1 MKSIK
6 QLFLCCALFVLFLC
20 LTPAQAQAS
29 AFAYDIENYDVSIRV
44 TPQNTYEITEKL
56 RVNFKEERHGIY
68 RKIPLENE
76 VERADGSTS
85 ITHARISDIDCGED
99 DYSTSREND
108 NLVIQIGDEDVT
120 LTGLYDYT
128 VSYQYHMGNDVLPDI
143 DEFYFNIIGSGWTD
157 TTISNVTFTIQMP
170 DSFDEENLG
179 MSYGAYGSENY
190 EDLYYYIEDNT
201 IYGELDPSVT
211 LGPRE
216 CVTVR
221 LELPEGYFVKTD
233 TTPWFAYI
241 AIVLGILSIIAAFLM
256 WWFIGRDDP
265 VVETIEYHAPDG
277 MNCLELAFAYK
288 GHATNQDVIPLLIEL
303 ARQGY
308 ISISCE
314 NKKGTD
320 FSITLMRSSYEGTKE
335 NERLFFDGLK
345 KIATGPVIHKSDLK
359 DRFYKTP
366 EAILKTI
373 NTPENKTKLFH
384 SNSLNKGWILW
395 VLAVVVFGFA
405 YFLPGYQYSYDWLEV
420 GFGLMSIGV
429 FGVSIYMLCAD
440 TGQKL
445 GLLIGAFPLLLSI
458 GLSYLFVW
466 IPVTYADRWYQI
478 ACIFSYITCA
488 ILVFFS
494 AFLTKRTPYGTEI
507 LGRIRGFKRFLE
519 TAEKER
525 LEMLVEENPDYFY
538 EILPY
543 TYVLNVSDKWVKNF
557 KSIACEPPSWYTN
570 DNDSYFD
577 IIAFQ
582 HIMNSTIASASN
594 SMTSSPESASS
605 SGGGFSGGGSG
616 GGGGGSW

>member
-1 MKSIK
+1 MT
-6 QLFLCCALFVLFLC
+6 A
-20 LTPAQAQAS
+20 
-29 AFAYDIENYDVSIRV
+29 EHR
-44 TPQNTYEITEKL
+44 
-56 RVNFKEERHGIY
+56 
-68 RKIPLENE
+68 
-76 VERADGSTS
+76 
-85 ITHARISDIDCGED
+85 
-99 DYSTSREND
+99 
-108 NLVIQIGDEDVT
+108 
-120 LTGLYDYT
+120 
-128 VSYQYHMGNDVLPDI
+128 
-143 DEFYFNIIGSGWTD
+143 
-157 TTISNVTFTIQMP
+157 
-170 DSFDEENLG
+170 
-179 MSYGAYGSENY
+179 
-190 EDLYYYIEDNT
+190 
-201 IYGELDPSVT
+201 
-211 LGPRE
+211 
-216 CVTVR
+216 VTVR

-233 TTPWFAYI
+233 TTPWLAWI
-241 AIVLGILSIIAAFLM
+241 AIALGIVSVFIAFFM

-308 ISISCE
+308 LSISCE

-320 FSITLMRSSYEGTKE
+320 FSITLIRSSYEGTKE

-345 KIATGPVIHKSDLK
+345 KIAAGPVIHKSDLK

-440 TGQKL
+440 TRQKL
-445 GLLIGAFPLLLSI
+445 SLLIGAFLLLLSI

-466 IPVTYADRWYQI
+466 IPVTYADRFYQL
-478 ACIFSYITCA
+478 ACIVSYIICA

-616 GGGGGSW
+616 GGGGGAW

>member
-6 QLFLCCALFVLFLC
+6 QLFLCCALFVLSLC

-143 DEFYFNIIGSGWTD
+143 DEFYFNIIGSGWAD

-233 TTPWFAYI
+233 MTPWFAYI

-265 VVETIEYHAPDG
+265 VVETVEYHAPDG

-308 ISISCE
+308 LSISCE

>member
-1 MKSIK
+1 MKTIK
-6 QLFLCCALFVLFLC
+6 QLFLCFALFVLFLC

-157 TTISNVTFTIQMP
+157 TTISNVTFTIEMP

-241 AIVLGILSIIAAFLM
+241 AMVLGILSIIAAFLM

-265 VVETIEYHAPDG
+265 VVETVEYHAPDG

-288 GHATNQDVIPLLIEL
+288 GSASNQDVIPLLIEL

-308 ISISCE
+308 LTISCE

-320 FSITLMRSSYEGTKE
+320 FSITLIRSYYDGEKE
-335 NERLFFDGLK
+335 SERLFFNGLK
-345 KIATGPVIHKSDLK
+345 KVATGPVIHKSDLK
-359 DRFYKTP
+359 DKFYKTP

-373 NTPENKTKLFH
+373 NTHENKTKLFH
-384 SNSLNKGWILW
+384 SNSLNKGWILFA
-395 VLAVVVFGFA
+395 LAVIVFGFA
-405 YFLPGYQYSYDWLEV
+405 YFLPGYEYSYDWLELV
-420 GFGLMSIGV
+420 FGLCSIGV
-429 FGVSIYMLCAD
+429 FGAGIYMLCGSA
-440 TGQKL
+440 GQKL
-445 GLLIGAFPLLLSI
+445 GILIGAFLLLLSV

-466 IPVTYADRWYQI
+466 IPVTYTDRWYQI

-494 AFLTKRTPYGTEI
+494 AFLSKRTPYGTEI

-543 TYVLNVSDKWVKNF
+543 TYVLHVSDKWVKHF

-577 IIAFQ
+577 VIAFQ
-582 HIMNSTIASASN
+582 HIMHSTLTSATS

>member
-1 MKSIK
+1 MKYLKHI
-6 QLFLCCALFVLFLC
+6 LLCCSFFILLLC
-20 LTPAQAQAS
+20 LIPAQAQAS
-29 AFAYDIENYDVSIRV
+29 KYTYNIEKYDVSIRV

-56 RVNFKEERHGIY
+56 TVNFKTEHHGIY
-68 RKIPLENE
+68 RRIPLENE
-76 VERADGSTS
+76 VGRDDGSSST
-85 ITHARISDIDCGED
+85 IHARISDIDCGED

-221 LELPEGYFVKTD
+221 LELPEGYFLKTD

-241 AIVLGILSIIAAFLM
+241 AIVLGIVSVFIAFFM

-265 VVETIEYHAPDG
+265 VVETIEYHAPEG
-277 MNCLELAFAYK
+277 MDCLELAFAYK
-288 GHATNQDVIPLLIEL
+288 GYATKEDVIPLLIEL

-308 ISISCE
+308 LSITCE

-320 FSITLMRSSYEGTKE
+320 FSITLIRSSYEGTKE

-359 DRFYKTP
+359 DRFYKTS
-366 EAILKTI
+366 EALVTAA
-373 NTPENKTKLFH
+373 NTRENKTKLFYP
-384 SNSLNKGWILW
+384 NSINKGWILW
-395 VLAVVVFGFA
+395 VLAVVVFAFA

-429 FGVSIYMLCAD
+429 FGVSIYMLCTD

-445 GLLIGAFPLLLSI
+445 SLLIGAFLLLLSI

-466 IPVTYADRWYQI
+466 IPVTYADRFYQF
-478 ACIFSYITCA
+478 ACIISYITCA

-616 GGGGGSW
+616 GGGGGAW

>member
-6 QLFLCCALFVLFLC
+6 QLFLCCALFVLSLC

-221 LELPEGYFVKTD
+221 LELPEGYFLKTD

-241 AIVLGILSIIAAFLM
+241 AIVLGIISVLIAFFM

-265 VVETIEYHAPDG
+265 VVETIEYHAPEG

-308 ISISCE
+308 LSISCE

-420 GFGLMSIGV
+420 GFGLMSIGI

-494 AFLTKRTPYGTEI
+494 AFLTKRTPYGTET

>member
-6 QLFLCCALFVLFLC
+6 QLFLCCALFVLSLC

-143 DEFYFNIIGSGWTD
+143 DEFYFNIIGSGWAD

-233 TTPWFAYI
+233 MTPWFAYI

-256 WWFIGRDDP
+256 LWFIGRDDP
-265 VVETIEYHAPDG
+265 VVETVEYHAPDG

-308 ISISCE
+308 LSISCE

>member
-1 MKSIK
+1 M
-6 QLFLCCALFVLFLC
+6 
-20 LTPAQAQAS
+20 
-29 AFAYDIENYDVSIRV
+29 
-44 TPQNTYEITEKL
+44 
-56 RVNFKEERHGIY
+56 
-68 RKIPLENE
+68 
-76 VERADGSTS
+76 
-85 ITHARISDIDCGED
+85 
-99 DYSTSREND
+99 
-108 NLVIQIGDEDVT
+108 
-120 LTGLYDYT
+120 
-128 VSYQYHMGNDVLPDI
+128 
-143 DEFYFNIIGSGWTD
+143 
-157 TTISNVTFTIQMP
+157 
-170 DSFDEENLG
+170 
-179 MSYGAYGSENY
+179 
-190 EDLYYYIEDNT
+190 
-201 IYGELDPSVT
+201 
-211 LGPRE
+211 
-216 CVTVR
+216 
-221 LELPEGYFVKTD
+221 KTD
-233 TTPWFAYI
+233 NTPWFAYI
-241 AIVLGILSIIAAFLM
+241 AIVLGIVSVLIAFFM

-265 VVETIEYHAPDG
+265 VVETIEYHAPEG
-277 MNCLELAFAYK
+277 MDCLELAFAYK
-288 GHATNQDVIPLLIEL
+288 GYATKEDVIPLLIEL

-308 ISISCE
+308 LSITCE

-320 FSITLMRSSYEGTKE
+320 FSITLIRSYYDGTKE

-345 KIATGPVIHKSDLK
+345 KVATGPVIRRSDLK

-366 EAILKTI
+366 EALVKAA
-373 NTPENKTKLFH
+373 NTRENKTKLFYP
-384 SNSLNKGWILW
+384 NSINKGWILW
-395 VLAVVVFGFA
+395 VLSVVVFAFA

-429 FGVSIYMLCAD
+429 FGVSIYMLC
-440 TGQKL
+440 TGIRQKL
-445 GLLIGAFPLLLSI
+445 GLLIGAFLLLLSI

-466 IPVTYADRWYQI
+466 IPVTYADRFYQF
-478 ACIFSYITCA
+478 ACLVSYITCA

-543 TYVLNVSDKWVKNF
+543 TYVLHVSDKWVKNF

-577 IIAFQ
+577 VIAFQ
-582 HIMNSTIASASN
+582 HIMHSTLTSATS

>member
-6 QLFLCCALFVLFLC
+6 QFFLCCALFVLFLC

-108 NLVIQIGDEDVT
+108 HLVIQIGDEDVT

-128 VSYQYHMGNDVLPDI
+128 ISYQYHMGNDVLPDI

-179 MSYGAYGSENY
+179 MSYGTYGSENY

-241 AIVLGILSIIAAFLM
+241 AMVLGILSIIAAFLM

-265 VVETIEYHAPDG
+265 VVETVEYHAPDG

-288 GHATNQDVIPLLIEL
+288 GNASNQDVIPLLIEL

-308 ISISCE
+308 LTISCE

-320 FSITLMRSSYEGTKE
+320 FSITLIRSYYDGEKE
-335 NERLFFDGLK
+335 SERLFFNGLK
-345 KIATGPVIHKSDLK
+345 KVATGPVIHKSDLK
-359 DRFYKTP
+359 DKFYKTP

-373 NTPENKTKLFH
+373 NTHENKTKLFH
-384 SNSLNKGWILW
+384 SNSLNKGWILFA
-395 VLAVVVFGFA
+395 LAVIVFGFA
-405 YFLPGYQYSYDWLEV
+405 YFLPGYEYSYDWLELV
-420 GFGLMSIGV
+420 FGLCSIGV
-429 FGVSIYMLCAD
+429 FGAGIYMLCASA
-440 TGQKL
+440 GQKL
-445 GLLIGAFPLLLSI
+445 GILIGAFLLLLSV

-494 AFLTKRTPYGTEI
+494 AFLSKRTPYGTEI

-543 TYVLNVSDKWVKNF
+543 TYVLNVSDKWVKHF

-577 IIAFQ
+577 VIAFQ
-582 HIMNSTIASASN
+582 HIMHSTLTSATS

-605 SGGGFSGGGSG
+605 SGGGLSGGGSG

>member
-1 MKSIK
+1 MKTIK
-6 QLFLCCALFVLFLC
+6 HLFLCCALFLLFLC

-56 RVNFKEERHGIY
+56 RVNFKEARHGIY

-221 LELPEGYFVKTD
+221 LELPEGYFLKTD

-241 AIVLGILSIIAAFLM
+241 AIVLGIISVLIAFFM

-265 VVETIEYHAPDG
+265 VVETIEYHAPEG

-288 GHATNQDVIPLLIEL
+288 GRATNQDVIPLLIEL

-308 ISISCE
+308 LSISCG

-429 FGVSIYMLCAD
+429 FGVSIYMLCAS
-440 TGQKL
+440 TGQKIS
-445 GLLIGAFPLLLSI
+445 LLIGAFPLLLSI

-466 IPVTYADRWYQI
+466 IPVTYADRFYRL
-478 ACIFSYITCA
+478 ACIVSYITCA

-525 LEMLVEENPDYFY
+525 LEMLVKENPDYFY

>member
-1 MKSIK
+1 MKTIK
-6 QLFLCCALFVLFLC
+6 QLFLCCALFILFLC

-29 AFAYDIENYDVSIRV
+29 AFAYDIEKYDVSIRV

-170 DSFDEENLG
+170 DAFDEENLG
-179 MSYGAYGSENY
+179 MSYGTYGSENY

-241 AIVLGILSIIAAFLM
+241 AMVLGILSIIAAFLM

-265 VVETIEYHAPDG
+265 VVETVEYHAPDG

-288 GHATNQDVIPLLIEL
+288 GNASNQDVIPLLIEL

-308 ISISCE
+308 LTISCE

-320 FSITLMRSSYEGTKE
+320 FSITLIRSYYDGEKE
-335 NERLFFDGLK
+335 SERLFFNGLK
-345 KIATGPVIHKSDLK
+345 KVATGPVIHKSDLK
-359 DRFYKTP
+359 DKFYKTP

-373 NTPENKTKLFH
+373 NTHENKTKLFH
-384 SNSLNKGWILW
+384 SNSLNKGWILFA
-395 VLAVVVFGFA
+395 LAVIVFGFA
-405 YFLPGYQYSYDWLEV
+405 YFLPGYEYSYDWLELV
-420 GFGLMSIGV
+420 FGLCSIGV
-429 FGVSIYMLCAD
+429 FGAGIYMLCASA
-440 TGQKL
+440 GQKL
-445 GLLIGAFPLLLSI
+445 GILIGAFLLLLSV

-494 AFLTKRTPYGTEI
+494 AFLSKRTLYGTEI

-543 TYVLNVSDKWVKNF
+543 TYVLNVSDKWVKHF

-577 IIAFQ
+577 VIAFQ
-582 HIMNSTIASASN
+582 HIMHSTLTSATS

-605 SGGGFSGGGSG
+605 SGGGLSGGGSG

>member
-6 QLFLCCALFVLFLC
+6 QLFLCCALFVLSLC

-76 VERADGSTS
+76 VERADGSSS

-179 MSYGAYGSENY
+179 MSYGTYGSENY

-265 VVETIEYHAPDG
+265 VVETVEYHAPDG

-288 GHATNQDVIPLLIEL
+288 GSASNQDVIPLLIEL

-320 FSITLMRSSYEGTKE
+320 FSITLIRSYYDGEKE
-335 NERLFFDGLK
+335 CERLFFNGLK
-345 KIATGPVIHKSDLK
+345 KVATGSVIHKSDLK
-359 DRFYKTP
+359 DKFYKTP

-373 NTPENKTKLFH
+373 NTHENKAKLFH
-384 SNSLNKGWILW
+384 SNSLNKGWILFAF
-395 VLAVVVFGFA
+395 AVIVFGFA
-405 YFLPGYQYSYDWLEV
+405 YFLPGYEYSYDWLELI
-420 GFGLMSIGV
+420 FGLCSIGV
-429 FGVSIYMLCAD
+429 FGTGIYMLCASA
-440 TGQKL
+440 GQKS
-445 GLLIGAFPLLLSI
+445 GILIGVFLLLLSV

-543 TYVLNVSDKWVKNF
+543 TYVLHVSDKWVKHF

-577 IIAFQ
+577 VIAFQ
-582 HIMNSTIASASN
+582 HIMHSTLTSAAS

>member
-6 QLFLCCALFVLFLC
+6 QLFLCCALFVLSLC

-120 LTGLYDYT
+120 LTDLYDYT

-143 DEFYFNIIGSGWTD
+143 DEFYFNIIGSGWAD

-233 TTPWFAYI
+233 MTPWFAYI

-265 VVETIEYHAPDG
+265 VVETVEYHAPDG

-308 ISISCE
+308 LSISCE

>member
-6 QLFLCCALFVLFLC
+6 QLFLCCALFVLSLC

-29 AFAYDIENYDVSIRV
+29 AFAYDIENYNVSIRV

-56 RVNFKEERHGIY
+56 RVNFKEARHGIY

-265 VVETIEYHAPDG
+265 VVETVEYHAPDG

-288 GHATNQDVIPLLIEL
+288 GSASNQDVIPLLIEL

-308 ISISCE
+308 LSISCE

-429 FGVSIYMLCAD
+429 FGVSIYMLCASA
-440 TGQKL
+440 GQKP
-445 GLLIGAFPLLLSI
+445 GILIGVFLLLLSV

>member
-56 RVNFKEERHGIY
+56 RVNFKEARHGIY

-265 VVETIEYHAPDG
+265 VVETVEYHAPDG